1 MLADYC
7 SLRSGRQSIDTIKL
21 ILSTVRSTSV
31 VATKELSKF
40 LYISLPESRR
50 PDFLSFNIDEVALE
64 RMMVSKFPSI
74 NFHQVLNVFTEKLSQ
89 LRSIIYGCMQS
100 VEVSMREMRVQCIF
114 QLFLTDL
121 FKACAPSME
130 VSAANRD
137 SIELRVTDRDD
148 QEVQWNGFTD
158 LKCTNKD
165 TTEIKTATATIEMK
179 VPFNQDG
186 LYKTEAL
193 QPKQQ
198 LLGCAMGLNEMTL
211 IELGHAEHKLSYL
224 TDLFAISFMYYI
236 DKKAYVSKR
245 VTDTK
250 GYCLRLLLMC
260 CGDLSV
266 MEWAEL
272 LGVEGQPIIVEDIN
286 DTVHPPSNIGPS
298 AYPSATARGPVT
310 CSLNNCG
317 GTVEKQVA
325 RGTFRCEEE
334 EKRERDLAEYTHAMR
349 WQAKLQGY
357 KYLGFDDM
365 SQHSS
370 IMS

>member
-1 MLADYC
+1 MA
-7 SLRSGRQSIDTIKL
+7 
-21 ILSTVRSTSV
+21 
-31 VATKELSKF
+31 
-40 LYISLPESRR
+40 
-50 PDFLSFNIDEVALE
+50 
-64 RMMVSKFPSI
+64 SKFPSI
-74 NFHQVLNVFTEKLSQ
+74 NFHQVLNDFTVKLSQ
-89 LRSIIYGCMQS
+89 LRSIIYWCINS
-100 VEVSMREMRVQCIF
+100 IDDCVSMSEMRVQCIF

-130 VSAANRD
+130 VSAANHD
-137 SIELRVTDRDD
+137 LIELRVTNRDG

-158 LKCTNKD
+158 LKCTNND

-179 VPFNQDG
+179 LPFNQKG
-186 LYKTEAL
+186 LYKTAAM

-198 LLGCAMGLNEMTL
+198 LLGYAMGLNEMTL
-211 IELGHAEHKLSYL
+211 IELGHAEYKLSYL
-224 TDLFAISFMYYI
+224 TDLFAISVMYYI
-236 DKKAYVSKR
+236 DNKAYVSER
-245 VTDTK
+245 VTDAK

-272 LGVEGQPIIVEDIN
+272 LGVEAQPIIVEDIN

-370 IMS
+370 IMSQCGLDL